1 MFRMM
6 KLYRVIKVG
15 SSYSNEKYI
24 VAISKAE
31 AIRKYYETT
40 YIDDHWNVRAKFL
53 CERKDIIPTIDPL
66 KEKF

>member
-40 YIDDHWNVRAKFL
+40 YIDDRCNV
-53 CERKDIIPTIDPL
+53 
-66 KEKF
+66 